1 MFHGKGVT
9 EPGLLYDG
17 WSQLPSHLAFAPA
30 WFGESGR
37 YSEATAGWTLWRGSG
52 MLNSVAV
59 VNDTTTSTLNVS
71 GIHVASRQI
80 TILEA
85 DASGV
90 MQGHFMLETSGQ
102 APAGHDA
109 HFKALT
115 GIRRSMLALTT
126 CAAVTA
132 KPGYTCAG
140 TGINKDGMS
149 SINTGSY
156 DGGDSLITPD
166 YLTSKIWARYPKLLR
181 SEFVVDC
188 NAATVEICNKVEERC
203 QPFLCTQ

>member
-37 YSEATAGWTLWRGSG
+37 YSEATAGWTLWRG
-52 MLNSVAV
+52 
-59 VNDTTTSTLNVS
+59 S